1 MGRRWPGSGNEE
13 GFPVAD
19 AEGIADE
26 GGSGEVA
33 WRGRGAEE
41 LQTCF
46 VGSAVAFA
54 LVDAFAGEHAVFP

>member
-1 MGRRWPGSGNEE
+1 
-13 GFPVAD
+13 
-19 AEGIADE
+19 
-26 GGSGEVA
+26 
-33 WRGRGAEE
+33 